1 MNQLIAKVK
10 GRKKP
15 HYYKLLSDKTI
26 YDLDLP
32 GLQSVDYEPDHNL
45 DEDAWFKVA
54 DFKVKDYCIDLLSS
68 AFVSSEYNDIP
79 ATKFSQI
86 AFLCSIQNDNYYFQ
100 KITPSLFATRKTLSF
115 GESVKLEKD
124 NRRLFVNTNP
134 DAIYI
139 AADDTLVFKN
149 LATISSIFKGIDSL
163 YKEATNEELGEFLNE
178 SFIELS
184 GSYDMQRVSKPNRK
198 RIALAMNTLSDM
210 STQDHDSMLSYIHS
224 YCENK
229 LTYDAAAK
237 TFSVTSDEE
246 LKFLLY
252 GIEQRFYT
260 TPLGQE
266 KRLANSVQT
275 LK

>member
-15 HYYKLLSDKTI
+15 YYYKLLSDKTV
-26 YDLDLP
+26 YDIDLP
-32 GLQSVDYEPDHNL
+32 GLQTVDYEPDHNL
-45 DEDAWFKVA
+45 DEDVWFKVA
-54 DFKVKDYCIDLLSS
+54 DFKAQDYSIDLLNSE
-68 AFVSSEYNDIP
+68 FVSSEYNDIP
-79 ATKFSQI
+79 ADMFSKI
-86 AFLCSIQNDNYYFQ
+86 AFLCSIQNGNYYFQ
-100 KITPSLFATRKTLSF
+100 KITPSLFATRRTLRF
-115 GESVKLEKD
+115 GENVTLEED
-124 NRRLFVNTNP
+124 NRRLFLNTDP

-139 AADDTLVFKN
+139 AADDTLVFRN

-163 YKEATNEELGEFLNE
+163 YKEATNDELEAFLGE
-178 SFIELS
+178 SFIELA
-184 GSYDMQRVSKPNRK
+184 GSYEMQRVSKPNRK
-198 RIALAMNTLSDM
+198 RVALAMNTLADM
-210 STQDHDSMLSYIHS
+210 SAQDHDSMLSYIHS
-224 YCENK
+224 YCDSK

-237 TFSVTSDEE
+237 TFSITSDEE

-275 LK
+275 LE

>member
-26 YDLDLP
+26 YDIDLP

-45 DEDAWFKVA
+45 DEDTWFKVA
-54 DFKVKDYCIDLLSS
+54 DFKAKDYSIDLLSS

-79 ATKFSQI
+79 TDKFSQI

-100 KITPSLFATRKTLSF
+100 KITPSLIATRKTLSF
-115 GESVKLEKD
+115 GENVKLEED

-139 AADDTLVFKN
+139 AADDILVFKN

-184 GSYDMQRVSKPNRK
+184 GNYDMQRVSKPNRK

-229 LTYDAAAK
+229 LTYDTAAK
-237 TFSVTSDEE
+237 MFSISSDEE

-275 LK
+275 LE